1 LITKEYLPERGVVI
15 LTVENPPLATTKHT
29 ILAEALADGRVNLVE
44 EIARLQA
51 DADAKLQTHNA
62 ILGML

>member
-1 LITKEYLPERGVVI
+1 MITKEYLPERGVVI

-51 DADAKLQTHNA
+51 EADAKLVAHNA
-62 ILGML
+62 VLGML